1 MRRFIYLDTDV
12 LNSYLAQIDDGLL
25 DSQEIESQIGDST
38 VVQTQHSV
46 DVGGNADF
54 KLLGKGLE
62 GKIEYIFER
71 MKSNEQSDV
80 YKDVKTKKL
89 HDNAYNRFIS
99 HLEQNKLLDTKMN
112 QVGSFVKFHGQ
123 LSFIDLEYLSSQFA
137 QNGLIDF
144 IKKSQADEIEKKM
157 NEEVEALPREQ
168 KRSKEAE
175 IKKYIKQII
184 SKSNAEYD
192 GMHTI
197 IEILKTLIPYKNIIA
212 SGNFLIAASEKFF
225 RDNPG

>member
-25 DSQEIESQIGDST
+25 DSQEIESQTGDST

-71 MKSNEQSDV
+71 MKSNEQSEV

-89 HDNAYNRFIS
+89 HDNA
-99 HLEQNKLLDTKMN
+99 LTD
-112 QVGSFVKFHGQ
+112 
-123 LSFIDLEYLSSQFA
+123 LS
-137 QNGLIDF
+137 
-144 IKKSQADEIEKKM
+144 
-157 NEEVEALPREQ
+157 P
-168 KRSKEAE
+168 
-175 IKKYIKQII
+175 
-184 SKSNAEYD
+184 
-192 GMHTI
+192 T
-197 IEILKTLIPYKNIIA
+197 
-212 SGNFLIAASEKFF
+212 
-225 RDNPG
+225 